1 MVLILRYTA
10 DLLEMRSFKRFE
22 TELAHLGFT
31 HFKPLAPLRP
41 WVQRYFHLRVATDL
55 PQSIEQ
61 TFYPDGGTS
70 LHFYFPTPTQTL
82 TQTPTQTLSGE
93 EPQVLFHCGQSRHSH
108 AFLPGIELMT
118 VRFHPGGA
126 FHLLGIE
133 LQDILSA
140 ASVNAIDAT
149 QLQLT
154 GLEQLLSQLAETNQP
169 AQRIALLEHWLLQL
183 SQQQFGVVLTQHK
196 SAMVGLVQASLPK
209 LIQTQASLE
218 DFYKQLPL
226 SRRQFERRFKQE
238 TGLSPA
244 QLLQLNRVKVARN
257 LLSQSPNLSLVQV
270 AFDCGFYDQAHLHQH
285 FVRVT
290 QQTPGQYKK
299 RKMSQISNPT
309 SR

>member
-31 HFKPLAPLRP
+31 HFQPLAPLRP

-55 PQSIEQ
+55 PQNIEQ

-70 LHFYFPTPTQTL
+70 LHFYFPTQTL
-82 TQTPTQTLSGE
+82 TQTLSGE

-108 AFLPGIELMT
+108 AFLPGIELLT

-126 FHLLGIE
+126 FHLLGFE
-133 LQDILSA
+133 LQDIQSA
-140 ASVNAIDAT
+140 TSVMAIDAT

-154 GLEQLLSQLAETNQP
+154 GLAQLLSQLAQTNQP
-169 AQRIALLEHWLLQL
+169 ARRIALLEHWLLQL
-183 SQQQFGVVLTQHK
+183 NQRQFDAALSRHK
-196 SAMVGLVQASLPK
+196 SAMIGLVQASLPK

-218 DFYKQLPL
+218 DFYGQLPL

-299 RKMSQISNPT
+299 RKMSQISNPR

>member
-1 MVLILRYTA
+1 MVLSLRYRA
-10 DLLEMRSFKRFE
+10 NLLEMRSFKRFE
-22 TELAHLGFT
+22 TELAHLGFS
-31 HFKPLAPLRP
+31 HFQPLAPLRP

-70 LHFYFPTPTQTL
+70 LHFYFPT
-82 TQTPTQTLSGE
+82 QTLSGD

-133 LQDILSA
+133 LQDIMSTS
-140 ASVNAIDAT
+140 SVTTIDAT

-154 GLEQLLSQLAETNQP
+154 GLDQLLSQLAQTNLP
-169 AQRIALLEHWLLQL
+169 AQRVALLEHWLLQL
-183 SQQQFGVVLTQHK
+183 NQRQCDVALSRHK
-196 SAMVGLVQASLPK
+196 SAMISLVQASLPK
-209 LIQTQASLE
+209 LTQTQASLE
-218 DFYKQLPL
+218 DFYRQLPL

-244 QLLQLNRVKVARN
+244 QLLQLNRVKIARN

>member
-1 MVLILRYTA
+1 MVLSLRYRA
-10 DLLEMRSFKRFE
+10 NLLEMRSFKRFE
-22 TELAHLGFT
+22 TELAHLGFS
-31 HFKPLAPLRP
+31 HFQPLAPLRP
-41 WVQRYFHLRVATDL
+41 WVQRYFHLRVATNL

-70 LHFYFPTPTQTL
+70 LHFYFPT
-82 TQTPTQTLSGE
+82 QTLSGD

-133 LQDILSA
+133 LQDIMSTS
-140 ASVNAIDAT
+140 SVTTIDAT

-154 GLEQLLSQLAETNQP
+154 GLDQLLSQLAETNLP
-169 AQRIALLEHWLLQL
+169 AQRVALLEHWLLQL
-183 SQQQFGVVLTQHK
+183 NQRQCDVALSRHK
-196 SAMVGLVQASLPK
+196 SAMISLVQASLPK
-209 LIQTQASLE
+209 LTQTQASLE
-218 DFYKQLPL
+218 DFYRQLPL
-226 SRRQFERRFKQE
+226 SRRQFERSFKQE

-244 QLLQLNRVKVARN
+244 QLLQLNRVKIARN

>member
-1 MVLILRYTA
+1 MVLSVRYKA
-10 DLLEMRSFKRFE
+10 NLLEMRSFKRFE
-22 TELAHLGFT
+22 SELAHLGFT
-31 HFKPLAPLRP
+31 HFQPLAPLRP

-55 PQSIEQ
+55 PQGIEQ

-70 LHFYFPTPTQTL
+70 LHFYFPTQTL
-82 TQTPTQTLSGE
+82 TQTISSD
-93 EPQVLFHCGQSRHSH
+93 EPKVLFHCGQSRHSH
-108 AFLPGIELMT
+108 AFLPGIELLT

-126 FHLLGIE
+126 FHLLGFE
-133 LQDILSA
+133 LQDIQSA
-140 ASVNAIDAT
+140 TSVMAIDAT

-154 GLEQLLSQLAETNQP
+154 GLDQLLSQLAQTNQP
-169 AQRIALLEHWLLQL
+169 ARRIALLEHWLLQL
-183 SQQQFGVVLTQHK
+183 NQRQFDAALSRHK
-196 SAMVGLVQASLPK
+196 SAMIGLVQASLPK

-218 DFYKQLPL
+218 DFYSQLPL

>member
-1 MVLILRYTA
+1 MVLSLRYRA
-10 DLLEMRSFKRFE
+10 NLLEMRSFKRFE
-22 TELAHLGFT
+22 TELAHLGFS

-70 LHFYFPTPTQTL
+70 LHFYFPTQTL
-82 TQTPTQTLSGE
+82 TQTLSGE
-93 EPQVLFHCGQSRHSH
+93 EPQVLFHCGQSRYSH

-140 ASVNAIDAT
+140 ASMKAIDAT

-154 GLEQLLSQLAETNQP
+154 GLDQLLSQLAETNQP
-169 AQRIALLEHWLLQL
+169 AQRVALLEHWLLQL
-183 SQQQFGVVLTQHK
+183 NQRQCDVALSRHK
-196 SAMVGLVQASLPK
+196 SAMISLVQASLPK
-209 LIQTQASLE
+209 LTQTQASLE
-218 DFYKQLPL
+218 DFYRQLPL

-244 QLLQLNRVKVARN
+244 QLLQLNRVKIARN

>member
-1 MVLILRYTA
+1 MVLSLRYRA
-10 DLLEMRSFKRFE
+10 NLLEMRSFKRFE
-22 TELAHLGFT
+22 TELAHLGFS
-31 HFKPLAPLRP
+31 HFQPLAPLRP

-70 LHFYFPTPTQTL
+70 LHFYFPTL
-82 TQTPTQTLSGE
+82 TQTLSGD

-133 LQDILSA
+133 LQDIMSTS
-140 ASVNAIDAT
+140 SVTTIDAT

-154 GLEQLLSQLAETNQP
+154 GLDQLLSQLAQTNLP
-169 AQRIALLEHWLLQL
+169 AQRVTLLEHWLLQL
-183 SQQQFGVVLTQHK
+183 NQRQCDVALSRHK
-196 SAMVGLVQASLPK
+196 SAMISLVQASLPK
-209 LIQTQASLE
+209 LTQTQASLE
-218 DFYKQLPL
+218 DFYRQLPL

-244 QLLQLNRVKVARN
+244 QLLQLNRVKIARN

-309 SR
+309 

>member
-55 PQSIEQ
+55 PQNIEQ

-70 LHFYFPTPTQTL
+70 LHFYFPTPTQSL
-82 TQTPTQTLSGE
+82 TQTISSD
-93 EPQVLFHCGQSRHSH
+93 EPKVLFHCGQSRHSH
-108 AFLPGIELMT
+108 AFLPGIELLI

-133 LQDILSA
+133 LQDIKSTT
-140 ASVNAIDAT
+140 SVTAIDAT

-154 GLEQLLSQLAETNQP
+154 GLDQLLSQLAQTNQP
-169 AQRIALLEHWLLQL
+169 ARRIALLEHWLLQL
-183 SQQQFGVVLTQHK
+183 NQRQFTAALSRHEC
-196 SAMVGLVQASLPK
+196 ARIGLVQASLPK

-218 DFYKQLPL
+218 DFYGQLPL

>member
-1 MVLILRYTA
+1 MVLSLRYRA
-10 DLLEMRSFKRFE
+10 NLLEMRSFKRFE
-22 TELAHLGFT
+22 TELAHLGFS

-70 LHFYFPTPTQTL
+70 LHFYFPT
-82 TQTPTQTLSGE
+82 QTLSGD

-133 LQDILSA
+133 LQDIMSTS
-140 ASVNAIDAT
+140 SVTTIDAT

-154 GLEQLLSQLAETNQP
+154 GLDQLLSQLAETNQP
-169 AQRIALLEHWLLQL
+169 AQRVALLEHWLLQL
-183 SQQQFGVVLTQHK
+183 NQRQCDVALSRHK
-196 SAMVGLVQASLPK
+196 SAMISLVQASLPK
-209 LIQTQASLE
+209 LTQTQASLE
-218 DFYKQLPL
+218 DFYRQLPL

-244 QLLQLNRVKVARN
+244 QLLQLNRVKIARN

-309 SR
+309 

>member
-1 MVLILRYTA
+1 MVLSLRYRA
-10 DLLEMRSFKRFE
+10 NLLEMRSFKRFE
-22 TELAHLGFT
+22 TELAHLGFS
-31 HFKPLAPLRP
+31 HFQPLAPLRP
-41 WVQRYFHLRVATDL
+41 WVQRYFHLRVATNL

-70 LHFYFPTPTQTL
+70 LHFYFPTPTL
-82 TQTPTQTLSGE
+82 TQTLRGE

-108 AFLPGIELMT
+108 AFLPGIELIT

-133 LQDILSA
+133 LQDIMSTS
-140 ASVNAIDAT
+140 SVTTIDAT

-154 GLEQLLSQLAETNQP
+154 GLDQLLSQLAETNLP
-169 AQRIALLEHWLLQL
+169 AQRVALLEHWLLQL
-183 SQQQFGVVLTQHK
+183 NQRQCDVALSRHK
-196 SAMVGLVQASLPK
+196 SAMISLVQASLPK

-218 DFYKQLPL
+218 DFYRQLPL

-244 QLLQLNRVKVARN
+244 QLLQLNRVKIARN

-309 SR
+309 

>member
-1 MVLILRYTA
+1 MVLSLRYRA
-10 DLLEMRSFKRFE
+10 NLLEMRSFKRFE
-22 TELAHLGFT
+22 TELAHLGFS

-41 WVQRYFHLRVATDL
+41 WVQRYFHLRVATNL

-70 LHFYFPTPTQTL
+70 LHFYFPTPTL
-82 TQTPTQTLSGE
+82 TQTLRGE

-108 AFLPGIELMT
+108 AFLPGIELIT

-133 LQDILSA
+133 LQDIMSTS
-140 ASVNAIDAT
+140 SVTTIDAT

-154 GLEQLLSQLAETNQP
+154 GLDQLLSQLAETNLP
-169 AQRIALLEHWLLQL
+169 AQRVALLEHWLLQL
-183 SQQQFGVVLTQHK
+183 NQRQCDVALSRHK
-196 SAMVGLVQASLPK
+196 SAMISLVQASLPK

-218 DFYKQLPL
+218 DFYRQLPL

-244 QLLQLNRVKVARN
+244 QLLQLNRVKIARN

-309 SR
+309 

>member
-31 HFKPLAPLRP
+31 HFQPITLLRP

-70 LHFYFPTPTQTL
+70 LHFYFPTQIL
-82 TQTPTQTLSGE
+82 TQAPSGD
-93 EPQVLFHCGQSRHSH
+93 EPQVFFHCGQSRHCH
-108 AFLPGIELMT
+108 TFLPGIEQMT

-133 LQDILSA
+133 LQEIQSTASA
-140 ASVNAIDAT
+140 TVIDAT

-154 GLEQLLSQLAETNQP
+154 GLKQLLSQLAETNQP
-169 AQRIALLEHWLLQL
+169 AQRIALLDHWLLQL
-183 SQQQFGVVLTQHK
+183 SQQQFGAALSRHK

-218 DFYKQLPL
+218 DFYGQLPL

-244 QLLQLNRVKVARN
+244 QLLQLNRVKIARN

-290 QQTPGQYKK
+290 QQTPGQYRK
-299 RKMSQISNPT
+299 RKMSQISNPK

>member
-1 MVLILRYTA
+1 MVLSLRYRA
-10 DLLEMRSFKRFE
+10 NLLEMRSFKRFE
-22 TELAHLGFT
+22 TELAHLGFS
-31 HFKPLAPLRP
+31 HFQPLAPLRP
-41 WVQRYFHLRVATDL
+41 WVQRYFHLRVATNL

-70 LHFYFPTPTQTL
+70 LHFYFPT
-82 TQTPTQTLSGE
+82 QTLSGD

-133 LQDILSA
+133 LQDIMSTS
-140 ASVNAIDAT
+140 SVTTIDAT

-154 GLEQLLSQLAETNQP
+154 GLDQLLSQLAETNLP
-169 AQRIALLEHWLLQL
+169 AQRVTLLEHWLLQL
-183 SQQQFGVVLTQHK
+183 NQRQCDVALSRHK
-196 SAMVGLVQASLPK
+196 SAMISLVQASLPK
-209 LIQTQASLE
+209 LTQTQASLE
-218 DFYKQLPL
+218 DFYRQLPL
-226 SRRQFERRFKQE
+226 SRRQFERSFKQE

-244 QLLQLNRVKVARN
+244 QLLQLNRVKIARN

-309 SR
+309 

>member
-1 MVLILRYTA
+1 MVLSLRYRA
-10 DLLEMRSFKRFE
+10 NLLEMRSFKRFE
-22 TELAHLGFT
+22 TELAHLGFS
-31 HFKPLAPLRP
+31 HFQPLAPLRP
-41 WVQRYFHLRVATDL
+41 WVQRYFHLRVATNL

-70 LHFYFPTPTQTL
+70 LHFYFPTPTL
-82 TQTPTQTLSGE
+82 TQTLRGE

-108 AFLPGIELMT
+108 AFLPGIELIT

-133 LQDILSA
+133 LQDIMSTS
-140 ASVNAIDAT
+140 SVTTIDAT

-154 GLEQLLSQLAETNQP
+154 GLDQLLSQLAETNLP
-169 AQRIALLEHWLLQL
+169 AQRVALLEHWLLQL
-183 SQQQFGVVLTQHK
+183 NQRQCDVALSRHK
-196 SAMVGLVQASLPK
+196 SAMISLVQASLPK
-209 LIQTQASLE
+209 LTQTQASLE
-218 DFYKQLPL
+218 DFYRQLPL

-244 QLLQLNRVKVARN
+244 QLLQLNRVKIARN

-299 RKMSQISNPT
+299 RKMSQISNPR

>member
-31 HFKPLAPLRP
+31 HFKPLASLRP

-55 PQSIEQ
+55 PQGIEQ

-70 LHFYFPTPTQTL
+70 LHFYFPTPTQSL
-82 TQTPTQTLSGE
+82 TQTPSGE
-93 EPQVLFHCGQSRHSH
+93 EPQVLFHYGQSRHSH

-118 VRFHPGGA
+118 ARFHPGGA

-140 ASVNAIDAT
+140 TSVTTIDAT

-154 GLEQLLSQLAETNQP
+154 GLDQLLSQLAETNQP
-169 AQRIALLEHWLLQL
+169 AQRITLLEHWLLQL
-183 SQQQFGVVLTQHK
+183 NQRQFDTALSRHK
-196 SAMVGLVQASLPK
+196 CARIGLVQASLPK

-218 DFYKQLPL
+218 DFYRQLPL
-226 SRRQFERRFKQE
+226 SRRQYERRFKQE

>member
-1 MVLILRYTA
+1 MVLSVRYKA
-10 DLLEMRSFKRFE
+10 NLLEMRSFKRFE

-31 HFKPLAPLRP
+31 HFHPLAPLRP

-55 PQSIEQ
+55 PQGIEQ

-70 LHFYFPTPTQTL
+70 LHFYFPTQTQTQTL
-82 TQTPTQTLSGE
+82 TQTLSGE
-93 EPQVLFHCGQSRHSH
+93 EPQVLFHCGQSRHCH
-108 AFLPGIELMT
+108 AFLPGIELLT

-133 LQDILSA
+133 LQDIQSA
-140 ASVNAIDAT
+140 TSVMAIDAT

-154 GLEQLLSQLAETNQP
+154 GLDQLLSQLAQTNQP
-169 AQRIALLEHWLLQL
+169 ARRIALLEHWLLQL
-183 SQQQFGVVLTQHK
+183 NQRQFDAALSRHK
-196 SAMVGLVQASLPK
+196 SAMIGLVQASLPK

-218 DFYKQLPL
+218 DFYSQLPL
-226 SRRQFERRFKQE
+226 SRRQFERRFKQV

>member
-1 MVLILRYTA
+1 MVLVLRYRA
-10 DLLEMRSFKRFE
+10 NLLEMRSFKRFE
-22 TELAHLGFT
+22 TELAHLGFS
-31 HFKPLAPLRP
+31 HFQPLAPLRP
-41 WVQRYFHLRVATDL
+41 WVQRYFHLRVATNL

-70 LHFYFPTPTQTL
+70 LHFYFPTPTL
-82 TQTPTQTLSGE
+82 TQTLRGE

-108 AFLPGIELMT
+108 AFLPGIELIT

-133 LQDILSA
+133 LQDIMSTS
-140 ASVNAIDAT
+140 SVTTIDAT

-154 GLEQLLSQLAETNQP
+154 GLDQLLSQLAETNLP
-169 AQRIALLEHWLLQL
+169 AQRVALLEHWLLQL
-183 SQQQFGVVLTQHK
+183 NQRQCDVALSRHK
-196 SAMVGLVQASLPK
+196 SAMISLVQASLPK
-209 LIQTQASLE
+209 LTQTQASLE
-218 DFYKQLPL
+218 DFYRQLPL

-244 QLLQLNRVKVARN
+244 QLLQLNRVKIARN

>member
-1 MVLILRYTA
+1 MVLSLRYRA
-10 DLLEMRSFKRFE
+10 NLLEMRSFKRFE
-22 TELAHLGFT
+22 TELAHLGFS
-31 HFKPLAPLRP
+31 HFQPLAPLRP
-41 WVQRYFHLRVATDL
+41 WVQRYFHLRVAINL

-70 LHFYFPTPTQTL
+70 LHFYFPT
-82 TQTPTQTLSGE
+82 QTLSGD

-140 ASVNAIDAT
+140 ASMKAIDAT

-154 GLEQLLSQLAETNQP
+154 GLDQLLSQLAETNQP
-169 AQRIALLEHWLLQL
+169 AQRVALLEHWLLQL
-183 SQQQFGVVLTQHK
+183 TQQQCDAALSRHK
-196 SAMVGLVQASLPK
+196 SAMISLVQASLPK
-209 LIQTQASLE
+209 LTQTQASLE
-218 DFYKQLPL
+218 DFYRQLPL

-244 QLLQLNRVKVARN
+244 QLLQLNRVKIARN

-309 SR
+309 

>member
-1 MVLILRYTA
+1 MVLVLRYTA

-22 TELAHLGFT
+22 TELAHLGFS
-31 HFKPLAPLRP
+31 HFKPIAPLRP

-70 LHFYFPTPTQTL
+70 LHFYFPTL
-82 TQTPTQTLSGE
+82 TQTLSGD

-133 LQDILSA
+133 LQDIMSTS
-140 ASVNAIDAT
+140 SVTTIDAT

-154 GLEQLLSQLAETNQP
+154 GLDQLLSQLAETNLP
-169 AQRIALLEHWLLQL
+169 AQRVALLEHWLLQL
-183 SQQQFGVVLTQHK
+183 NQRQCDVALSRHK
-196 SAMVGLVQASLPK
+196 SAMISLVQASLPK

-218 DFYKQLPL
+218 DFYRQLPL

-244 QLLQLNRVKVARN
+244 QLLQLNRVKIARN

-309 SR
+309 

>member
-1 MVLILRYTA
+1 MVLSLRYRA
-10 DLLEMRSFKRFE
+10 NLLEMRSFKRFE
-22 TELAHLGFT
+22 TELAHLGFS

-55 PQSIEQ
+55 PQNIEQ

-70 LHFYFPTPTQTL
+70 LHFYFPTL
-82 TQTPTQTLSGE
+82 TQTLSGD

-108 AFLPGIELMT
+108 AFLPGIELIT

-140 ASVNAIDAT
+140 ASVTAIDAT

-154 GLEQLLSQLAETNQP
+154 GLDQLLSKLAETNQP
-169 AQRIALLEHWLLQL
+169 AQRVALLEHWLLQL
-183 SQQQFGVVLTQHK
+183 TQQQCEAALSRHK
-196 SAMVGLVQASLPK
+196 SAMIGLVQASLPK
-209 LIQTQASLE
+209 LTQTQASLE
-218 DFYKQLPL
+218 DFYRQLPL

-244 QLLQLNRVKVARN
+244 QLLQLNRVKIARN

-309 SR
+309 